1 MGGPDKGCGRP
12 SRAGRQTPTTRPAF
26 SASLVAGAEDSVPA
40 FRTSDGVELSYQQD
54 GSGETVV
61 LLHGWMM
68 SGRFFDPQVAALRKT
83 YRVVV
88 PDLRGCGR
96 SAAKKG
102 SHNVP
107 RYAQDLAELVDHEGV
122 ERLAVVGWSMGGA
135 VAMHFLEHYG
145 RDRVWAVGLID
156 FPPRFE
162 EDPTVAEKVCANL
175 QKRRDAFVQDFLLR
189 MFLKPPPKT
198 DLDWMLAEAKRCA
211 PETACEM
218 YRAMRPTDPPRPSGP
233 YPVPAFLAFPA
244 HGWFPEALS
253 DWRTFFLRHETPAF
267 PASRHCPFLEE
278 PRAFNESFRRFLDLL
293 Q

>member
-1 MGGPDKGCGRP
+1 MP
-12 SRAGRQTPTTRPAF
+12 AFTTR
-26 SASLVAGAEDSVPA
+26 
-40 FRTSDGVELSYQQD
+40 DGVELSYRQE

-61 LLHGWMM
+61 FLHGWMM
-68 SGRFFDPQVAALRKT
+68 SGRFFEPQVAALGKT

-96 SAAKKG
+96 SKAKMG
-102 SHNVP
+102 THTIP
-107 RYAQDLAELVDHEGV
+107 RYAQDLSELAEHIGL

-145 RDRVWAVGLID
+145 RERVWAVGLID

-162 EDPTVAEKVCANL
+162 EDPTVADKVCSHL
-175 QKRRDAFVQDFLLR
+175 QKRHESFVQEFLLR
-189 MFLKPPPKT
+189 MFLKPPAQT
-198 DLDWMLAEAKRCA
+198 DLDWMSAEAKRCA

-218 YRAMRPTDPPRPSGP
+218 YRAMRPTNPPRPAGH

-244 HGWFPEALS
+244 RGWFPQALG
-253 DWRTFFLRHETPAF
+253 DWETIFPRHEAPAF

-278 PRAFNESFRRFLDLL
+278 PKPFNEGLRRFLDLL